1 MNQSIDGAPGTVPGS
16 SLVGLLS
23 TQSTAGWCRNRR
35 GHNQRLQVCLNLFLY
50 VYVIVI
56 TITHINLFCRGL
68 WLINFNIYL
77 FICICVFCCIF
88 HVFFVF
94 SQLTCSVEGVVILEL
109 ERLLILATLPSEAF
123 SAPAHQSPCQLS
135 GGGNIENKLWKIQI
149 SKPCS
154 FTDHC
159 DRADFLASACQRPC
173 VCISWGSSSPKWR
186 SKWI

>member
-1 MNQSIDGAPGTVPGS
+1 MFEFVF
-16 SLVGLLS
+16 
-23 TQSTAGWCRNRR
+23 
-35 GHNQRLQVCLNLFLY
+35 VCLRNCNNYHTYQLVL
-50 VYVIVI
+50 
-56 TITHINLFCRGL
+56 LRGL
-68 WLINFNIYL
+68 WLINSKIYL
-77 FICICVFCCIF
+77 FICIFVFCCCIF

-159 DRADFLASACQRPC
+159 DRADFSASACQRPC